1 MSCVTLSG
9 YTLDCNKSSGG
20 VKTVYLVEFDDVSA
34 YAKNA
39 AGLVTSITLVSPTVV
54 FKQYEV
60 QHQDSDWGETFVG
73 STENRTIAFEQLL
86 RLKMH
91 KRTTTEI
98 AEVLALAKLTGI
110 AIVQNFAGE
119 YYMLGAD
126 GGLQMTGTTAYQSG
140 IMVEDANGFTIE
152 MGGKEKLP
160 APQVDSTII
169 SGLL

>member
-1 MSCVTLSG
+1 
-9 YTLDCNKSSGG
+9 
-20 VKTVYLVEFDDVSA
+20 
-34 YAKNA
+34 
-39 AGLVTSITLVSPTVV
+39 
-54 FKQYEV
+54 
-60 QHQDSDWGETFVG
+60 
-73 STENRTIAFEQLL
+73 
-86 RLKMH
+86 MH
-91 KRTTTEI
+91 KRSTTEI

-119 YYMLGAD
+119 YYMLGAN

-140 IMVEDANGFTIE
+140 IMVEDMNGFTIE